1 MIIGLLASGSGG
13 SLEVAIRL
21 LKLRYPRV
29 SFVGFSDRECEA
41 LQVLHR
47 NCVSTS
53 SCVSKDKTEVSE
65 SAARF
70 FKMNGS
76 DFVILSYSMLVSR
89 ELYSEI
95 DCYNLHPSLLPDYKG
110 LGAVKSAFNGKASRL
125 GVTIHKVNDIMDGG
139 KIVCQAITIP
149 ATLDIEYWHSLSYL
163 MKIALLVA
171 FIENQVRP
179 SGEIRL
185 HTICCTPYLPELIR
199 LADASISPLLKQDF
213 MDTIKNSRAFS
224 IFSAMK

>member
-1 MIIGLLASGSGG
+1 M
-13 SLEVAIRL
+13 EVAIRL

-29 SFVGFSDRECEA
+29 SFVGFSDRDCEA

-47 NCVSTS
+47 HCVSTS

-70 FKMNGS
+70 FKTNGC
-76 DFVILSYSMLVSR
+76 DFVMLSYSMLVSR

-110 LGAVKSAFNGKASRL
+110 LGAVKSAFNDKASQL
-125 GVTIHKVNDIMDGG
+125 GVTIHKVNNIMDGG
-139 KIVCQAITIP
+139 KVVCQAVTNP
-149 ATLDIEYWHSLSYL
+149 VALNIEYWHSLSYL

-171 FIENQVRP
+171 FIESKLRP
-179 SGEIRL
+179 KDEIRL
-185 HTICCTPYLPELIR
+185 QTISCTPYLPEPIR
-199 LADASISPLLKQDF
+199 LADTSISPLLKQEF
-213 MDTIKNSRAFS
+213 MDTVKNSRAFS